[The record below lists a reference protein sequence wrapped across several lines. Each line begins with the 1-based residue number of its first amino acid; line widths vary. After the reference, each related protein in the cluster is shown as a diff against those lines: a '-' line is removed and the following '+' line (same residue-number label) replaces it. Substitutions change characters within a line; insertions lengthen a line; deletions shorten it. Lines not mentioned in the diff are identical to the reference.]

1 MKKYTKNIVVLT
13 SLIISLT
20 ACDKQLDIDPKVS
33 IDETKALA
41 TSQDVKI
48 TLTGAYDGISNGN
61 VMGGG
66 YSFIN
71 ELLGDDAEVRFGGT
85 FGTLDEIW
93 RKAITTTN
101 TQNSETWRLS
111 YVAINRVNNVLASLD
126 KLSESD
132 KKRVEGEALFIRG
145 LVYFE
150 LIQHYAK
157 TWGDGDNSTNL
168 GVPLVLT
175 PTRIVTKDDNKL
187 RSTVAQVYAQ
197 ILNDLTKAETLIPA
211 TTESSNTGFA
221 TRNAVNAILSRI
233 YLLQSN
239 YASARDAANKV
250 INSKAH
256 SLAPSFEATFSD
268 IDGKSENIF
277 KIIVT
282 DQDGVN
288 DLNTYFAS
296 TSNQGRG
303 DIRVLTKHLA
313 LYESTDI
320 RGKFFDIVSRNT
332 FSLKFADRYGDVPIV
347 RLAEMYL
354 TRAEANFRL
363 GTTIGASP
371 VSDVNLLRTRAG
383 AKVSNVLTLEA
394 ILKERKLELAF
405 EGLLLFDV
413 KRTKKNIG
421 TKLFNDKSLILPIP
435 QREIDTNK
443 ELKQNE
449 GYQ

>member
-1 MKKYTKNIVVLT
+1 MKKYTKNIIAVA

-41 TSQDVKI
+41 TSQDVII
-48 TLTGAYDGISNGN
+48 TLTGAYDGISDGN

-85 FGTLDEIW
+85 FGSLDEIW

-111 YVAINRVNNVLASLD
+111 YVAINRVNNVLISLD
-126 KLSESD
+126 KLGESD

-157 TWGDGDNSTNL
+157 TWGDGDNATNL
-168 GVPLVLT
+168 GVPLILT
-175 PTRIVTKDDNKL
+175 PTRVVTVDDDKP

-197 ILNDLTKAETLIPA
+197 ILSDLTKAETLIPA
-211 TTESSNTGFA
+211 TTEGSNTGFA
-221 TRNAVNAILSRI
+221 TRNAVSAILSRV
-233 YLLQSN
+233 YLLQGN
-239 YASARDAANKV
+239 YTSARDAVNKV
-250 INSKAH
+250 INSNAH
-256 SLAPSFEATFSD
+256 ELAPSFDAVFSD
-268 IDGKSENIF
+268 IDGASENIF

-282 DQDGVN
+282 DQDGTN
-288 DLNTYFAS
+288 DLNTFFAS
-296 TSNQGRG
+296 TANQGRG

-313 LYESTDI
+313 LYEPTDI
-320 RGKFFDIVSRNT
+320 RGKFFDVVSRNT
-332 FSLKFADRYGDVPIV
+332 FTLKFADRYGDVPVV

-363 GTTIGASP
+363 GTTVGASP
-371 VSDVNLLRTRAG
+371 VADINLIRTRAG
-383 AKVSNVLTLEA
+383 AKTSNVLTLDN

-405 EGLLLFDV
+405 EGLQIFDV

-443 ELKQNE
+443 SLRQNE
-449 GYQ
+449 GY